1 MGHSTALALG
11 VCPTY
16 VGMNRALHFGGVIHR
31 RMPHVGGD
39 EPNGHFH
46 TRLE

>member
-1 MGHSTALALG
+1 MRDG

-16 VGMNRALHFGGVIHR
+16 VGMNREISIVGAVEQ

-39 EPNGHFH
+39 EL
-46 TRLE
+46 RWVY